1 MTTMSR
7 RSLRTRL
14 VVLSVTLIAGAIAT
28 TATIVSLSTTA
39 SIQREYRQDIA
50 SDASVYDALLGY
62 AAGHPSWAAMTPAQ
76 LRKIAAGAGQVT
88 ITDQRRHVLAA
99 STTTAAS
106 PATQAQPA
114 ATVDALVPDPTLS
127 RSPQAGG
134 IDVRAQGPFQL
145 TAAERAAIDSAA
157 AQMVKCLIQSGS
169 TGVSTQRYPNGRTYV
184 TDSGSAIPV
193 VAAGKACNYTLIV
206 APPQSLTN
214 GTVPYPPP
222 ESPSSTVTSRPPESP
237 STVSN
242 GPRKR
247 SGRPTRRGGTVID
260 ISQVTER
267 LSIPTARELAAARRL
282 TDLFRSCL
290 RTDGQD
296 LPSNY
301 PSLKQVDFLP
311 ALIQLPM
318 KAPAETCLA
327 TARRI
332 QLASYVAPPALL
344 FISGSVATDPRP
356 SLSSAAITRIILA
369 STAILLIA
377 VVAVLV
383 AASGVSRPLRTLT
396 GAVAG
401 LRGGGHR
408 LRVPASGTKEVAAL
422 TDAFNDMSADLAV
435 ADQRRKEMISDV
447 AHELRTPLANIR
459 GWLEA
464 AQDGLTRPDPAF
476 IASLLDESRL
486 LQSIID
492 DLQMLAL
499 ADAGQ
504 LSVDFEPVDLG
515 DVLEQAMS
523 AQHPAATVKQLT
535 LELVGPGDLR
545 IEADPR
551 RLRQA
556 IGNLLA
562 NAIRYT
568 DQGSV
573 TVTADGTGPDEIL
586 VRIADTGRGISA
598 EDLPHIFDRFW
609 RAEKSRDRRSGGSG
623 LGLAITDRLIAA
635 HGGRIV
641 VQSTLGEGTTVSVH
655 LPRAPD

>member
-1 MTTMSR
+1 MPR

-39 SIQREYRQDIA
+39 SIQQQYRQNIA

-62 AAGHPSWAAMTPAQ
+62 AASHPSWAGMTPAR
-76 LRKIAAGAGQVT
+76 LRKIGAGAGQVT
-88 ITDQRRHVLAA
+88 ITDQKRQVLAA
-99 STTTAAS
+99 STTAAA
-106 PATQAQPA
+106 PPTKQAQPA
-114 ATVDALVPDPTLS
+114 ATVDALAPDPTLS
-127 RSPQAGG
+127 RSPQEGG

-145 TAAERAAIDSAA
+145 TAAERATIDSAA
-157 AQMVKCLIQSGS
+157 AQTVKCLLLSGS
-169 TGVSTQRYPNGRTYV
+169 TGASTQHYPNGRAYV
-184 TDSGSAIPV
+184 TDSGGAVSA
-193 VAAGKACNYTLIV
+193 VAAGKACNYVVIV
-206 APPQSLTN
+206 GSPRSLTT

-222 ESPSSTVTSRPPESP
+222 ETPSSAVSNGPPESP
-237 STVSN
+237 NSTVTH
-242 GPRKR
+242 GPPSR
-247 SGRPTRRGGTVID
+247 SSPPTPSLGGAVID
-260 ISQVTER
+260 
-267 LSIPTARELAAARRL
+267 LSLLTRQLSTPTAHELAAARRL

-290 RTDGQD
+290 KTIGQGLPDG
-296 LPSNY
+296 Y
-301 PSLKQVDFLP
+301 PSTSRTDFLP

-327 TARRI
+327 SARRT
-332 QLASYVAPPALL
+332 QLASYVAPPALV

-356 SLSSAAITRIILA
+356 SLSSAAITRIVLA
-369 STAILLIA
+369 ATAILLIA

-383 AASGVSRPLRTLT
+383 AANGVSRPLRTLT

-408 LRVPASGTKEVAAL
+408 LQVPASGTKEVAAL

-464 AQDGLTRPDPAF
+464 AQDGLARPDPPF

-492 DLQMLAL
+492 DLQVLAL
-499 ADAGQ
+499 ADAGR
-504 LSVDFEPVDLG
+504 LTINPEPIDVG
-515 DVLEQAMS
+515 DVLEQTVS
-523 AQHPAATVKQLT
+523 AQHPAAAGKGLH
-535 LELVGPGDLR
+535 LELNRRGDLQGQG
-545 IEADPR
+545 DPQ

-573 TVTADGTGPDEIL
+573 TVSADGGGPNEIL
-586 VRIADTGRGISA
+586 IRIADTGRGISA
-598 EDLPHIFDRFW
+598 EDLPHVFDRFW

-635 HGGRIV
+635 HDGRID
-641 VQSTLGEGTTVSVH
+641 VQSAVGEGTTVSVH
-655 LPRAPD
+655 LPRAT